1 MDTVDV
7 MDVLAARDRRAGR
20 QQELLAAYAKP
31 LISFTMNIAG
41 PVKRTTLIEQGFDLG
56 IARLEG
62 QLRACR
68 AAMLHSETVR
78 EDTGCEALYV
88 VDFPAEHLKKLC
100 MAIEEV
106 DELGRLFDLDVLDGR
121 GVKLERPKE
130 RRCLICGEIGKGCAR
145 SRRHSVEELQA
156 RTTEIL
162 RRAANEQE
170 RNHIAEF
177 TCRALLYEAC
187 TTPKPGLVDRC
198 NSGSH
203 TDMDLFTFMAGAAA
217 LQPYF
222 ARCVAIGQETAQ
234 ELPQVTFAALRPAG
248 RLAEGEM
255 LRATGGVN
263 THKGA
268 VFIMG
273 LACAALGRLGRSAWG
288 DVSQILRQCADMAVG
303 VTAELQNASATA
315 GERFY
320 RDYGLRGIRGEVED
334 GFPSVRKAGLP
345 ALEKALAEGKSTE
358 QAGCEALLALMSVCE
373 DTALLHRAGYDGWQR
388 IKLRSAQLLEQ
399 GVTRDAL
406 ERFDR
411 ELIAQNASPG
421 GSADLLAL
429 CWLLHFL
436 QETVA

>member
-1 MDTVDV
+1 MEQAVDV
-7 MDVLAARDRRAGR
+7 MDVLAARDRRAAR
-20 QQELLAAYAKP
+20 QQELLRQYAKP

-41 PVKRTTLIEQGFDLG
+41 PVKRTALIERGFTLG
-56 IARLEG
+56 LARLEG
-62 QLRACR
+62 QLCAARAR
-68 AAMLHSETVR
+68 VLHRETVR
-78 EDTGCEALYV
+78 KTTGCEALYV
-88 VDFPAEHLKKLC
+88 VDLPPQQLKALC
-100 MAIEEV
+100 VALEEA
-106 DELGRLFDLDVLDGR
+106 DELGRLFDLDVLDMNGA
-121 GVKLERPKE
+121 KLAREEE
-130 RRCLICGEIGKGCAR
+130 RRCLICGSVGKGCAR
-145 SRRHSVEELQA
+145 SRAHSVEQLQR
-156 RTTEIL
+156 RTEEIL
-162 RRAANEQE
+162 RHALAQHEQTRIGE
-170 RNHIAEF
+170 LA
-177 TCRALLYEAC
+177 CRALLYEAC

-234 ELPQVTFAALRPAG
+234 EPPQVTFAALRPTG

-255 LRATGGVN
+255 LRSTEGVN

-273 LACAALGRLGRSAWG
+273 LVCAALGRLGRSAWG

-334 GFPSVRKAGLP
+334 GFPSVAQAGLP
-345 ALEKALAEGKSTE
+345 ALKQALARGCCVDM
-358 QAGCEALLALMSVCE
+358 AGCEALLAMMAVCE
-373 DTALLHRAGYDGWQR
+373 DTALMHRVGYDGWQEVKQR
-388 IKLRSAQLLEQ
+388 AAGLLRE
-399 GVTRDAL
+399 GVTRTAL
-406 ERFDR
+406 EQFDR

-436 QETVA
+436 KEEK

>member
-170 RNHIAEF
+170 RNHIAEL

>member
-20 QQELLAAYAKP
+20 QRQLLAAYAKP

-41 PVKRTTLIEQGFDLG
+41 PVKRTALIEQGFDLG

-170 RNHIAEF
+170 RNHIAEL

-187 TTPKPGLVDRC
+187 TTPKPGLVDRHNC
-198 NSGSH
+198 GSH
-203 TDMDLFTFMAGAAA
+203 ADMDIFSFMSAAAA

-234 ELPQVTFAALRPAG
+234 EPPQVTFAALRPAG

-273 LACAALGRLGRSAWG
+273 LVCAALGRLGRSAWG

>member
-20 QQELLAAYAKP
+20 QRQLLAAYAKP

-41 PVKRTTLIEQGFDLG
+41 PIKRTALIEQGFDLG

-68 AAMLHSETVR
+68 ATVLHRETVR
-78 EDTGCEALYV
+78 RDTGCEALYV
-88 VDFPAEHLKKLC
+88 VDLPAEHLKKLC
-100 MAIEEV
+100 MAIEEG

-162 RRAANEQE
+162 RRAVAEQE
-170 RNHIAEF
+170 KTRIAEF
-177 TCRALLYEAC
+177 ACRALLYEAC
-187 TTPKPGLVDRC
+187 TTPKPGLVDRFG
-198 NSGSH
+198 SGSH

-222 ARCVAIGQETAQ
+222 ARCAAIGQETAQ
-234 ELPQVTFAALRPAG
+234 ESPQVTFAALRPAG

-255 LRATGGVN
+255 LRSTGGVN

-273 LACAALGRLGRSAWG
+273 LACAALGRLGRNAWH
-288 DVSQILRQCADMAVG
+288 DTQRILDACAAMAVG
-303 VTAELQNASATA
+303 ITAELGHAAHTA

-320 RDYGLRGIRGEVED
+320 RDYGLRGIRGEAED

-345 ALEKALAEGKSTE
+345 ALGKALAEGKSTE

-373 DTALLHRAGYDGWQR
+373 DTALLHRAGYDGWQETKQR
-388 IKLRSAQLLEQ
+388 AGQILAHGVTQEALEQ
-399 GVTRDAL
+399 
-406 ERFDR
+406 FDR
-411 ELIAQNASPG
+411 DMIAQNRSPG

-429 CWLLHFL
+429 CYLLHFL
-436 QETVA
+436 KEEQ